1 MADCCYYR
9 CRYSCCLCV
18 AVAWKTAPSIKKRL
32 NSGQKRLTGWMRCLG
47 LADYRIETFD
57 HGVHIRS
64 IHCYSILRDVSIGVS
79 TEWSNTLHKE
89 PSFDYSAEVSS
100 TTFPSTEH

>member
-47 LADYRIETFD
+47 R
-57 HGVHIRS
+57 
-64 IHCYSILRDVSIGVS
+64 VS